1 MPIDGR
7 IKELRK
13 ERAWSEAEL
22 GEKVGTDSQRISRY
36 ENGRLTPSL
45 DSAARLAEALD
56 VSVDYLVIEGASRRS
71 LTDADSTLAARLA
84 ELGALDDTD
93 RDAVLASSYAGTD
106 GEAEPRRQDPPQD
119 TRRRDPMKVSTRPAS
134 GGSRRS
140 PR

>member
-1 MPIDGR
+1 MSTQWAPATIDEEGVAMPIGER

-13 ERAWSEAEL
+13 ERAWSQAEL

-45 DSAARLAEALD
+45 AAAVRIAEALD

-84 ELGALDDTD
+84 ELGALDDAD
-93 RDAVLASSYAGTD
+93 RDAVLHIIDGLIAKNRVRHALSDAS
-106 GEAEPRRQDPPQD
+106 
-119 TRRRDPMKVSTRPAS
+119 
-134 GGSRRS
+134 
-140 PR
+140 